1 MKRAFVYKDEKS
13 NKFWWINYDGNDFA
27 VNYGK
32 NGTNGKYEIKEFDS
46 EEDCQ
51 KRALKLIDQ
60 KIRKGYK
67 EAFDFD
73 FINRFY
79 FDDEEIGPHRKTSHP
94 NYAEHFKEDFY
105 YDCGGEEAPFGNDEG
120 SDALEELAEHIKKF
134 GNHDIALLPRKIV
147 EEYWDM
153 DYFEPN
159 NFDVDYIKEQVANE
173 NEGYFILSDQVIIA
187 IALGQIKITGTIEEE
202 LKKLALLS
210 LKKMGMVSKIIDW
223 DISEVVDITIRD
235 LNSFKIFA

>member
-94 NYAEHFKEDFY
+94 NYVEHFKEDFY

-120 SDALEELAEHIKKF
+120 SDALEELEGHIKKF

-159 NFDVDYIKEQVANE
+159 NFDVEYIKEQVANE

-210 LKKMGMVSKIIDW
+210 LKKMGIVSKIIDW
-223 DISEVVDITIRD
+223 DISEVVDIITRD
-235 LNSFKIFA
+235 LDSFRIFA